1 MFLQIYLTWM
11 DSQWEGS
18 RSLSPPSG
26 TIREE
31 SNLSVRN
38 ESVRKERRG
47 SFEKKYQPDLYLPSA
62 SKLDKINNK
71 REEELKLA
79 TTLLGGL
86 ADRVL
91 SEQQSLPSSPE
102 KRTQDNPRQVSGD
115 AKDIEEVCGPE
126 RKKFIRRNTLMIPNC
141 CCIAASL
148 ILSPYS
154 LGRKRFSIRR
164 CFTGNPRLPLH
175 SILLRGVCEGQESP
189 SNTYPHKNI
198 MNIWE
203 HTSFLFKA

>member
-1 MFLQIYLTWM
+1 M
-11 DSQWEGS
+11 DSPWEGS
-18 RSLSPPSG
+18 RSLSPPVASG
-26 TIREE
+26 TIQEE
-31 SNLSVRN
+31 SNQSVRN

-47 SFEKKYQPDLYLPSA
+47 SFEKKYQPDLYLYPSA

-126 RKKFIRRNTLMIPNC
+126 RKKIHK
-141 CCIAASL
+141 AKEAYDSE
-148 ILSPYS
+148 S
-154 LGRKRFSIRR
+154 
-164 CFTGNPRLPLH
+164 
-175 SILLRGVCEGQESP
+175 LLRSGITNPIFSV
-189 SNTYPHKNI
+189 T
-198 MNIWE
+198 
-203 HTSFLFKA
+203 LFFRTKTILHPAMLYR

>member
-1 MFLQIYLTWM
+1 M
-11 DSQWEGS
+11 DSTWEGS
-18 RSLSPPSG
+18 RSLPPPASG
-26 TIREE
+26 TIQEE
-31 SNLSVRN
+31 SNQSVRN

-47 SFEKKYQPDLYLPSA
+47 SFEKKYQPDLYLYPSA

-115 AKDIEEVCGPE
+115 AKDIEEVCGTK
-126 RKKFIRRNTLMIPNC
+126 RKK
-141 CCIAASL
+141 
-148 ILSPYS
+148 
-154 LGRKRFSIRR
+154 
-164 CFTGNPRLPLH
+164 
-175 SILLRGVCEGQESP
+175 
-189 SNTYPHKNI
+189 KN
-198 MNIWE
+198 
-203 HTSFLFKA
+203 S